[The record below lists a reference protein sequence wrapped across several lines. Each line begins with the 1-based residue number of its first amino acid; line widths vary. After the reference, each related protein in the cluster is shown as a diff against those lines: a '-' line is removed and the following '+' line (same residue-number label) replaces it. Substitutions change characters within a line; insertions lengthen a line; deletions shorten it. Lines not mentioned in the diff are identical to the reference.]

1 MHPPA
6 PIATDFR
13 TAAQTGGIMEQVG
26 RYDLTDSSLANKAA
40 AISNA
45 LRHIAQRVLGIL
57 ALLAFTYGLLAAE
70 VELAKLEQFTAPPH
84 ADPVQ
89 HVRDHW

>member
-1 MHPPA
+1 
-6 PIATDFR
+6 
-13 TAAQTGGIMEQVG
+13 MEQVG
-26 RYDLTDSSLANKAA
+26 RYAFTETSLAGKID
-40 AISNA
+40 AIGNA
-45 LRHIAQRVLGIL
+45 LWYIALRVAGIL

-70 VELAKLEQFTAPPH
+70 VELVKREQFTASAY

>member
-1 MHPPA
+1 
-6 PIATDFR
+6 
-13 TAAQTGGIMEQVG
+13 MEQIV
-26 RYDLTDSSLANKAA
+26 RYALTDTRLAGKVD
-40 AISNA
+40 AIGNA
-45 LRHIAQRVLGIL
+45 LWYIAQRVAGIL

-70 VELAKLEQFTAPPH
+70 VELAKLEQFTASAY